1 MKRRRP
7 GDRANAGGAGR
18 PSDGGESSPELT
30 SSSRPGADRPF
41 LTPDRRYLIVQGR
54 LWRAANP
61 SLKPR
66 ERQRLTGELMTARRA
81 VRDAMQRGD
90 EPALKRARRAVN
102 DLKVALGERG
112 PVWWRDGAED
122 LNRHLVANTPYAR
135 WYAGALERA
144 AHRRPPPRRARGGR
158 ER

>member
-1 MKRRRP
+1 MKRHGAGGRGGPGRRRP
-7 GDRANAGGAGR
+7 
-18 PSDGGESSPELT
+18 PSDEAASPSEV
-30 SSSRPGADRPF
+30 SPPSRPGADRPF

-61 SLKPR
+61 LLKPR
-66 ERQRLTGELMTARRA
+66 VRQQLTGELMAARRA
-81 VRDAMQRGD
+81 VRDALQRGD
-90 EPALKRARRAVN
+90 EPALRQARRAVN

-135 WYAGALERA
+135 WYAGAVERA
-144 AHRRPPPRRARGGR
+144 GQRRPPPRRPKGGR